1 MQGRSGK
8 SVQLYMDPDLKE
20 ALQTLAAGNGRSL
33 SAEIVHACLRHLA
46 APPRLVTPP
55 LARGAAPHKGGA

>member
-20 ALQTLAAGNGRSL
+20 ALQTLAAGNGRS
-33 SAEIVHACLRHLA
+33 
-46 APPRLVTPP
+46 PRLVTPP